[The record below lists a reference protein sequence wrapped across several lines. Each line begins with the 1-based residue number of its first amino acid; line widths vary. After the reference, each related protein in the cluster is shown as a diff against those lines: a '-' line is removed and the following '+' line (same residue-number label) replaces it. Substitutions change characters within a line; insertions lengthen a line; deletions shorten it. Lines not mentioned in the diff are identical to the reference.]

1 MPGKKSPENE
11 RREEI
16 LQAAFRVALR
26 RRVAGL
32 TSREVSA
39 DAGVSNGLLFFHFR
53 NRQELLLALLDWL
66 LAQTILAH
74 AIREIPEP
82 GLAEVCMAK
91 AIREAIETMPRH
103 REQIELFFDYWFTAS
118 HNDELMRKKIRAAL
132 GRYRRSYVPLAR
144 AVVAESPQRY
154 RGVTPGALA
163 SVATGLIEGCAMNLV
178 MNPKSFHPGGYAGA
192 MAALL
197 REPRGIM
204 NLSAD

>member
-39 DAGVSNGLLFFHFR
+39 DAGVSNGLVFFHFR

-74 AIREIPEP
+74 AIREVPVV
-82 GLAEVCMAK
+82 GMAAERMAE
-91 AIREAIETMPRH
+91 AVREAIETMPQH
-103 REQIELFFDYWFTAS
+103 REHIELFFDYWFTAS
-118 HNDELMRKKIRAAL
+118 HDAPMRKKIRTAL
-132 GRYRRSYVPLAR
+132 GRYRRSYLPLAR
-144 AVVAESPQRY
+144 AVVAEDPERF
-154 RGVTPGALA
+154 RGVTAGALA
-163 SVATGLIEGCAMNLV
+163 SVATGLIEGCAMKLV
-178 MNPKSFHPGGYAGA
+178 MNPKRFHAGAYAGA

-197 REPRGIM
+197 RQPRGM
-204 NLSAD
+204 MYLAAD